1 MPING
6 LIDPIGHVLTDRPVR
21 FLPKSLIPYARHRTR
36 EGARFGFQAVDGAD
50 TEANLSTFSA
60 VTDALKAGE
69 IVCLFPEGIS
79 HDEPQIQ
86 PLKTGAARMALLAE
100 SECMFQLGIQIIPVG
115 LHLSKKEVFRSES
128 AAWVGT
134 PVTIDADV
142 AETHGHDTR
151 AAARALT
158 DRIAEAMRTVTV
170 NLNAWEDLELL
181 ELAGQIWTDE
191 HDPVIRLQTMA
202 DAERTFVERHD
213 SVNHGLSPPLH
224 WAVTRS
230 VRDRYR

>member
-1 MPING
+1 
-6 LIDPIGHVLTDRPVR
+6 
-21 FLPKSLIPYARHRTR
+21 
-36 EGARFGFQAVDGAD
+36 
-50 TEANLSTFSA
+50 
-60 VTDALKAGE
+60 
-69 IVCLFPEGIS
+69 
-79 HDEPQIQ
+79 
-86 PLKTGAARMALLAE
+86 
-100 SECMFQLGIQIIPVG
+100 MFQLGIQIIPVG

-202 DAERTFVERHD
+202 DAERTFVERRD
-213 SVNHGLSPPLH
+213 SATQGLRRRLLALGRDLKRLGIDIADLELEWRWLPALGFTIRNLGALILGAPIALCGALAYLIPYHPVRVVTYLSNPLRTSWLSRCRIDVAIH
-224 WAVTRS
+224 SLARRIGLPVFRF
-230 VRDRYR
+230 VAGNGLR